1 MNLSSKTIQPE
12 IAPGPAILIRSLG
25 WCSLG
30 FLLAFLINNVLT
42 VGFNYPGTIDFLKT
56 PSLTN
61 LLQPFVYV
69 VVFFLA
75 VIWSVKTSNTTLRKD
90 AKKITAINAYII
102 RGCFFSVLLIGLIDA
117 SIAWLRVEGL
127 LTTLFNES
135 TASALL
141 RSGFIGPKIHLP
153 LIALGFLIAIFSR
166 TLGFLWLALMIVG
179 AELLI
184 VISRFVF
191 SYEQTLMGD
200 LVRYWYAALFLFAS
214 AYTLFDD
221 GHVRVDVLYSTFKER
236 TKGKVNA
243 YGVILLGMT
252 TSITIFVICL
262 WSKQAIVNSPVM
274 NFEVSQ
280 NGTAGMYI
288 KYQMAAFLLIF
299 AITMQIQFVSYL
311 FEAVADLRGE
321 PEKRK
326 IKPVSH

>member
-1 MNLSSKTIQPE
+1 MNLSSKTLQPE

-30 FLLAFLINNVLT
+30 FLFAFLINNVLT

-61 LLQPFVYV
+61 LLQPLVYAV
-69 VVFFLA
+69 LFFLA
-75 VIWSVKTSNTTLRKD
+75 VLWSIKTSNTTLRKD

-326 IKPVSH
+326 IKPISH

>member
-1 MNLSSKTIQPE
+1 MNSSTTVEPSSSIK
-12 IAPGPAILIRSLG
+12 PAILIRSIG
-25 WCSLG
+25 WCSLSFLFG
-30 FLLAFLINNVLT
+30 FIINNILT
-42 VGFNYPGTIDFLKT
+42 LGFGYPGVFNFF
-56 PSLTN
+56 TN
-61 LLQPFVYV
+61 PALENILQPFIYV
-69 VVFFLA
+69 LLFLIA
-75 VIWSVKTSNTTLRKD
+75 IFWTIKTPNTTLRND
-90 AKKITAINAYII
+90 ANKITKLNNFII
-102 RGCFFSVLLIGLIDA
+102 RGCFFSVLLIGITDA

-127 LTTLFNES
+127 LPVLFSET

-141 RSGFIGPKIHLP
+141 RSGFIGPNIHLP
-153 LIALGFLIAIFSR
+153 LIVVGFFIAMFSR
-166 TLGFLWLALMIVG
+166 TLGFLWLALMIVA

-214 AYTLFDD
+214 AYTLFDE
-221 GHVRVDVLYSTFKER
+221 GHVRVDVLYSTFKDK

-243 YGVILLGMT
+243 YGAILLGMT
-252 TSITIFVICL
+252 TSVTIFIICL

-299 AITMQIQFVSYL
+299 AATMQIQFVSYL
-311 FEAVADLRGE
+311 FEAVADLRNK
-321 PEKRK
+321 PDKRK
-326 IKPVSH
+326 IKPISH